1 VPLVALSPCV
11 SVVPSAHGFVTGE
24 ASGLGRTAIPYR
36 RLSSCSTRAWTV
48 FVGCMLPAAQRRLW
62 LRRRTPLPQDS
73 AATRRPHPLFHR
85 RCSRLS
91 RGSPISGPI
100 CIPIIIRA
108 TPLSRQPC
116 PCPIDPIALMYPR
129 KSDVRD
135 HAAPSYCASSSI
147 ESVFSHERAHL
158 CTP

>member
-1 VPLVALSPCV
+1 MPLVALSPCV

-85 RCSRLS
+85 RCWTGSESHLGTPFLQQDGQQGPHRDETAFS
-91 RGSPISGPI
+91 ATPVCRG
-100 CIPIIIRA
+100 RA
-108 TPLSRQPC
+108 TQ
-116 PCPIDPIALMYPR
+116 
-129 KSDVRD
+129 KTVRS
-135 HAAPSYCASSSI
+135 HAAPAS
-147 ESVFSHERAHL
+147 
-158 CTP
+158 TPRCSPA

>member
-1 VPLVALSPCV
+1 MALSPCV

-62 LRRRTPLPQDS
+62 LRRCTPLPQDS

-85 RCSRLS
+85 RPPLLRETTRFLFSRSQYPSHAHATTTLARS
-91 RGSPISGPI
+91 AIANSYNHRRIGATCLATTAAWKAHRPRFVRHFVISPNL
-100 CIPIIIRA
+100 
-108 TPLSRQPC
+108 T
-116 PCPIDPIALMYPR
+116 
-129 KSDVRD
+129 
-135 HAAPSYCASSSI
+135 
-147 ESVFSHERAHL
+147 
-158 CTP
+158 